1 MNPANFVHKE
11 MAYFFQCIATMIS
24 LVVEDIRK
32 QYVDLNHV
40 AKSSGPDS

>member
-24 LVVEDIRK
+24 LVEDIRN